1 MFENYWAFL
10 KEVFAE
16 DPKMISHTEA
26 VFQFAEAIAEDLGIV
41 GPKRR
46 IIELSALL
54 HDVGIVEA
62 FKKYGSREGQYQHI
76 EGPPLARKIMERE
89 GETPEVIE
97 RVTFIVGHH
106 HDFSCVDDLDFQ
118 VLIEA
123 DMLVNLEEE
132 KLAGKELLQFIQ
144 SFFKTSKGRELAEK
158 KYLSPI
164 L

>member
-54 HDVGIVEA
+54 PDVGIVEA

-123 DMLVNLEEE
+123 DMLVNLEELGMGKRE
-132 KLAGKELLQFIQ
+132 LAAFIDA
-144 SFFKTSKGRELAEK
+144 FFKTSRGKALAQTI
-158 KYLSPI
+158 YL
-164 L
+164 